1 MDDKTLMQRAVELAC
16 ESAAQGGEPFG
27 AVLVQDGKI
36 LAEAMNQA
44 HIDHDPTA
52 HAEIQ
57 ALRIASR
64 ENARF
69 SHPGAV
75 MYASGK
81 PCPMC
86 MAAMVNAGVAR
97 VVYCADDDVGGPFG
111 YSTVD
116 GYARMKRDFGDQGA
130 VVDHLPMPDQ
140 AAPFSLYAKKTQS

>member
-1 MDDKTLMQRAVELAC
+1 MDDKTLMQRAVDLARQ
-16 ESAAQGGEPFG
+16 SVDQGGEPFG
-27 AVLVQDGKI
+27 AVLVLNGKV

-64 ENARF
+64 ENARGA
-69 SHPGAV
+69 HPGSV

-86 MAAMVNAGVAR
+86 MAAMVNAGVALGSIDLKKPEQSADAGTNAQARR
-97 VVYCADDDVGGPFG
+97 VE
-111 YSTVD
+111 
-116 GYARMKRDFGDQGA
+116 
-130 VVDHLPMPDQ
+130 VVI
-140 AAPFSLYAKKTQS
+140 TG

>member
-1 MDDKTLMQRAVELAC
+1 MDDKTLMQRAVDLARQ
-16 ESAAQGGEPFG
+16 SVDQGGEPFG
-27 AVLVQDGKI
+27 AVLVQNGKV
-36 LAEAMNQA
+36 LAEGMNQA

-64 ENARF
+64 ENARG
-69 SHPGAV
+69 SHPGSV

-111 YSTVD
+111 YSTEA

-130 VVDHLPMPDQ
+130 VVDHLPLADQ
-140 AAPFSLYAKKTQS
+140 AEPFQRYADKS

>member
-1 MDDKTLMQRAVELAC
+1 MDDKTLMQRAIDLAC
-16 ESAAQGGEPFG
+16 QSVAEGGEPFG
-27 AVLVQDGKI
+27 AVLVHEGKI

-44 HIDHDPTA
+44 HINHDPTA

-57 ALRIASR
+57 ALRAASR
-64 ENARF
+64 EQARF
-69 SHPGAV
+69 SHPGSV

-97 VVYCADDDVGGPFG
+97 VVYCADDEVGGPFG
-111 YSTVD
+111 YSTEQ

-140 AAPFSLYAKKTQS
+140 AAPFTRYAFKTKS